1 MENRHVKQEMHDLQR
16 LHSKFKVRSHG
27 MNGTAA
33 GSSQCPNGVLF
44 VPYSAAAASGHVG
57 TERVGREVH
66 QLLRRVLDIQVEE
79 SLPLV
84 WSEWR
89 LIGSEPVQC
98 PSPLPLVAIH
108 GRLTAIPPIPLAA
121 ALAPCVRACSA
132 LAVIFCMQCTS
143 HKVFPHS
150 APLRSADGSHCA
162 RGALAM
168 SGRVWAPQVRIPV
181 MDYHDEV
188 SVCDHCE
195 IIIQNNRLC
204 APLPPAYPRAPLAC
218 LADALNNRDQLCGRA
233 HCR

>member
-1 MENRHVKQEMHDLQR
+1 MDHRACIGCAQALVENRHVKQEMHDLQR

-143 HKVFPHS
+143 HKVHGP
-150 APLRSADGSHCA
+150 APLRRRKPLCPWRSCDERPCVGATGAD
-162 RGALAM
+162 
-168 SGRVWAPQVRIPV
+168 SG
-181 MDYHDEV
+181 HG
-188 SVCDHCE
+188 
-195 IIIQNNRLC
+195 
-204 APLPPAYPRAPLAC
+204 LP
-218 LADALNNRDQLCGRA
+218 
-233 HCR
+233 